1 MEGMAKPTVWIV
13 GTIGVQNNLTSEYL
27 TSSKICKCE
36 AVEPQEAAARVAG
49 TDAPALL
56 LLDMSSCPAND
67 RQLILQEQQDVSQNC
82 CSPAVA
88 LINVNALTDCRS
100 ILQCKRIIG
109 IFRESTPPAVFVRG
123 VQSLLRGEY
132 WFPRETLNHY
142 LDQTRRNL
150 KHPLH
155 PPNSVNSLDG
165 ETVLNA
171 LTPKELTVLEALA
184 HGASTES
191 IATEM
196 HVSTNTVKTH
206 LYNLY
211 RKLEVHN
218 RVEAVVWAHSHRH
231 KMRQ

>member
-27 TSSKICKCE
+27 TSSKICNCE
-36 AVEPQEAAARVAG
+36 ALEPQEAAARVAG
-49 TDAPALL
+49 QHAPALL
-56 LLDMSSCPAND
+56 LLDMSSCPVND
-67 RQLILQEQQDVSQNC
+67 RQLILQEEQDVAQWS

-88 LINVNALTDCRS
+88 LINVDGLKDCRS
-100 ILQCKRIIG
+100 FLQCKRIIG
-109 IFRESTPPAVFVRG
+109 IFHESTPPAVFVRG

-142 LDQTRRNL
+142 LDQTRHNIN
-150 KHPLH
+150 H
-155 PPNSVNSLDG
+155 PPNAMNSVNSVDG
-165 ETVLNA
+165 EAILNA
-171 LTPKELTVLEALA
+171 LTPKELVVLEALA

-231 KMRQ
+231 KMRR